1 MSRNLILIVDDDAN
15 SRILLRDMLELSGY
29 STCETDT
36 AEDGIRMAGERRPAL
51 VLMDVQ
57 LPGMSGIEAL
67 DRLRADPAIAHIPV
81 IAVTASIMNNQER
94 EIIDAGF
101 DGFERKPIS
110 VARLLKTVRA
120 VLERAAPG

>member
-1 MSRNLILIVDDDAN
+1 MSRRLILIVDDDAN

-29 STCETDT
+29 STCDTDT
-36 AEDGIRMAGERRPAL
+36 AEEGVRVAGEKRPAL

-67 DRLRADPAIAHIPV
+67 NLLRAQPGTAHIPV

-94 EIIDAGF
+94 EIIEAGF

-110 VARLLKTVRA
+110 VARLLQTVRA
-120 VLERAAPG
+120 VLERNARR